1 MNKKALKIMAKASRM
16 TEERTRFKQFIKKV
30 GEKTKRISADHVNL
44 KELINQV
51 QLLMRML
58 TKYFNGEYNGFS
70 QGTILTLLFGLVY
83 FLTPLDVIPDF
94 IPLVGFSDDLSVIY
108 FIIKNLR
115 KDIAAFNEWEVS
127 QSTTRKNP

>member
-1 MNKKALKIMAKASRM
+1 MAKASRM
-16 TEERTRFKQFIKKV
+16 AEERTRFKQFIKKV
-30 GEKTKRISADHVNL
+30 GEKTKRISAYHVNL

>member
-1 MNKKALKIMAKASRM
+1 MAKASRM
-16 TEERTRFKQFIKKV
+16 AEERTRLKQFIKKV